1 MDNNTNSNSNHLN
14 SDDKAN
20 IFMPSPDDL
29 WSSFSCSENNLHEEE
44 EEKHISMLLGL
55 DDEDQTEVVKADEGS
70 SSSITSVE
78 DMTNMPDHQV
88 IPEYNTPEQLSL
100 LSINSINF
108 IYIYINFIYHIFFS
122 LIMFT
127 HYYS

>member
-20 IFMPSPDDL
+20 IFMPSSDDL

-70 SSSITSVE
+70 SSSIASVE

-88 IPEYNTPEQLSL
+88 ILEYSTPEQHSL
-100 LSINSINF
+100 LSFNSIYF
-108 IYIYINFIYHIFFS
+108 IDIYINFIYHIFFS